1 MCKPVENILKHNGIK
16 ADNKMEYNIFLW
28 VFWPIPILWLK
39 QHAGSLRLPH
49 FTWCVTRGS
58 SSVRLELNSPRIFL
72 RSVPLR
78 ETRKQEY
85 LPAWA
90 IVEFVIPSYTSRYK
104 HEGCIF
110 LGEQLSREGSASAP
124 SAAPPVSQ
132 HALYFFVDVN
142 ILKFHKQA
150 LSVPWK
156 DKHLNCPCPPDPP
169 RHEQQQPPVP
179 LLVAFTSRHTS
190 LTPPPSP
197 PWMRQIHLPRA
208 SAPGTP
214 HYLRSRGGSCES
226 SCWYTLGEGTTARY
240 RQFLRSTRTFNPTLT
255 SSVLSTSSIQQR

>member
-16 ADNKMEYNIFLW
+16 ADNKLEYNIFLW

-142 ILKFHKQA
+142 ILKFHKQGTGTVRT
-150 LSVPWK
+150 LEGQTFK
-156 DKHLNCPCPPDPP
+156 L
-169 RHEQQQPPVP
+169 PVP
-179 LLVAFTSRHTS
+179 SRSSQTWAAATTGSPPGGLHLPAHITNSSTFTPVDAPNSPSESFCPWYTS
-190 LTPPPSP
+190 LLTIQRRFLWKLVLIHPWRRHDSTLSP
-197 PWMRQIHLPRA
+197 I
-208 SAPGTP
+208 
-214 HYLRSRGGSCES
+214 
-226 SCWYTLGEGTTARY
+226 
-240 RQFLRSTRTFNPTLT
+240 LT
-255 SSVLSTSSIQQR
+255 QYKDVQSHPN